1 MPRELHGQQS
11 SRSIRARRKERS
23 ASAPGR
29 PAACAICDDG
39 GRADRDRRRPR
50 LRALARRAYALAENG
65 RFHFHAALS
74 YAKLRCEF
82 AHRAGRTLVEAEVQA
97 GDEAVHARSQDDDGM
112 RLLIVGVAR
121 SRSVRVNF
129 SQEL

>member
-1 MPRELHGQQS
+1 MTAEGPTEIVGAHG
-11 SRSIRARRKERS
+11 
-23 ASAPGR
+23 
-29 PAACAICDDG
+29 
-39 GRADRDRRRPR
+39 

-65 RFHFHAALS
+65 RSHFHAALS

-97 GDEAVHARSQDDDGM
+97 GDEAVHARSQDDNGM
-112 RLLIVGVAR
+112 RLLILSVAR